1 MEIQRGMS
9 GEDGR
14 AATDNRNS
22 QLRLRLK
29 GNSSNDAFLCV
40 NSCLLEQGDSSH
52 VMHYN
57 ISYVTVVLITIFSD
71 KILKIFKCT
80 KQYIIRIFVLRF
92 IPHTLQ

>member
-1 MEIQRGMS
+1 MY

-14 AATDNRNS
+14 AATDKTNS

-40 NSCLLEQGDSSH
+40 NSGLLEQGDSSH

-57 ISYVTVVLITIFSD
+57 ISYVAVVLITLFSD
-71 KILKIFKCT
+71 KILKIYRCT
-80 KQYIIRIFVLRF
+80 KQYII
-92 IPHTLQ
+92 

>member
-1 MEIQRGMS
+1 MS

-22 QLRLRLK
+22 QLRFRLK

-40 NSCLLEQGDSSH
+40 NSSLLEQGDSSH

-57 ISYVTVVLITIFSD
+57 ISYVTVALITHFSD
-71 KILKIFKCT
+71 KILKIFRCT
-80 KQYIIRIFVLRF
+80 KKYIIRIFVSRF

>member
-14 AATDNRNS
+14 AATENRNS

-29 GNSSNDAFLCV
+29 GNSSNDSFLCV

-52 VMHYN
+52 VMH
-57 ISYVTVVLITIFSD
+57 
-71 KILKIFKCT
+71 
-80 KQYIIRIFVLRF
+80 
-92 IPHTLQ
+92 